1 MTPEPEPEPEP
12 QIYRSI
18 DKDPSFIYHRSWDQR
33 VAPVAASLAL
43 LGVLV
48 AIGVLVVYLTRIANS
63 ISTVANVL
71 IVTAGVLIGLPL
83 LYGVIFNVLCR
94 ILDNKDFRLVMK
106 GFDPPRSV
114 SLGINDNLGVW
125 AVSVDGDTPI
135 ILDQIGADPGVL
147 MVEMRNTC
155 MLSPRQRR
163 ARPFQ
168 IAQDAAWQEVA
179 GGPVSSTGD
188 ALAIMGQAL
197 DDYSASDAAV

>member
-1 MTPEPEPEPEP
+1 MVPEPEP

-18 DKDPSFIYHRSWDQR
+18 DKDPSFVYRRNWDQR
-33 VAPVAASLAL
+33 VASIAASLAL

-48 AIGVLVVYLTRIANS
+48 AALVLVVYITGIAKG
-63 ISTVANVL
+63 IPTVASVS
-71 IVTAGVLIGLPL
+71 IIAAGGLIGLPL

-94 ILDNKDFRLVMK
+94 ILNNKDFRLVMK

-114 SLGINDNLGVW
+114 SLGVNDNLGVW

-147 MVEMRNTC
+147 MVEMGNTC
-155 MLSPRQRR
+155 VLSPRQRR
-163 ARPFQ
+163 ARPFR
-168 IAQDAAWQEVA
+168 IAQDAAWQEVV

-188 ALAIMGQAL
+188 ALALMRKAL
-197 DDYSASDAAV
+197 DDYSDSEAQPSS